1 MAISK
6 SDLVVK
12 GTLVT
17 VDPETAA
24 KIGATSETPLLV
36 VDLYDRP
43 NFNKPGR
50 IAVKRYGT
58 NLAVG
63 VDLVNV
69 VVLP

>member
-1 MAISK
+1 MAATK
-6 SDLVVK
+6 SDLVAK

-17 VDPETAA
+17 VDAATAA
-24 KIGATSETPLLV
+24 KIGATAETPLLV

-43 NFNKPGR
+43 NYNKPGR
-50 IAVKRYGT
+50 VAVKRQGT
-58 NLAVG
+58 NLAIG